1 MPEKSEGI
9 KPTLWVVI
17 VIVVGFMGFLLGYS
31 VSAFTG
37 IQASKGNVE
46 LETGGYG
53 EESEG
58 GGYGAGEPAAG
69 PGQELDEAAKKY
81 YENLIADEPEPDE
94 AEEESGEILY

>member
-1 MPEKSEGI
+1 MLEKREGI

-17 VIVVGFMGFLLGYS
+17 VLVVGFMGFLLGYS

-37 IQASKGNVE
+37 IQTQTGNVS

-69 PGQELDEAAKKY
+69 PGQELDEAAKEY
-81 YENLIADEPEPDE
+81 YENLIADEPEPDKS
-94 AEEESGEILY
+94 AEESKELLY